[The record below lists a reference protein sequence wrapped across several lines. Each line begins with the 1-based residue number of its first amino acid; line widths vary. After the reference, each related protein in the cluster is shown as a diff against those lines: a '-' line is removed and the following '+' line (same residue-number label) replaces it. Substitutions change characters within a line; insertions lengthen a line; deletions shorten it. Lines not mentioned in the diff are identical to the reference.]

1 MAESVKRRVAA
12 ARLAVAFVAAGTI
25 AGASA
30 WASASPA
37 PPSSQD
43 NILVSST
50 KGVKVQ
56 VPTFKMYEKL
66 SDNYFKFKKA
76 ENTYKAQIKGELN
89 GINGDISTIKGELP
103 GYIKTTEADSRYI
116 KMNDAIMG
124 DGSVFTAT
132 QAVSKGAPAV
142 TLTTVPGQLQVSAT
156 DEQFKI
162 LNVSGGTLTHTDCGN
177 GAGTVADGA
186 TLTCASGGQAT
197 TVQFVNGD
205 GHVITL
211 NFSNVAVPGAGSS
224 QATVQILVGL

>member
-30 WASASPA
+30 WASASP
-37 PPSSQD
+37 PSSKD

-50 KGVKVQ
+50 KGAKVQ

-66 SDNYFKFKKA
+66 NDSFFKFKKA
-76 ENTYKAQIKGELN
+76 ENSFNRNIKGELSSV
-89 GINGDISTIKGELP
+89 NGDISAIKGDLP
-103 GYIKTTEADSRYI
+103 GYIKMSEADSRYI
-116 KMNDAIMG
+116 KMNQAILG

-132 QAVSKGAPAV
+132 QALPKGTPAV
-142 TLTTVPGQLQVSAT
+142 TLSTVPGQLQVDAT
-156 DEQFKI
+156 DQQFTI
-162 LNVSGGTLTHTDCGN
+162 TNQSGGNLAHSSCTAGVPGGTLAPGGTLTCATGN
-177 GAGTVADGA
+177 QAE
-186 TLTCASGGQAT
+186 TL
-197 TVQFVNGD
+197 QFVNGD

-211 NFSNVAVPGAGSS
+211 NFSNVALPNGS

>member
-30 WASASPA
+30 WASASPQ
-37 PPSSQD
+37 PRSED

-66 SDNYFKFKKA
+66 SDNFSRFKKA

-89 GINGDISTIKGELP
+89 GINGDIGTIKGELG

-132 QAVSKGAPAV
+132 QALSKGSPDVSLA
-142 TLTTVPGQLQVSAT
+142 TVPGQLQVDAT
-156 DEQFKI
+156 DQEFTI
-162 LNVSGGTLTHTDCGN
+162 TNVSGGTLTHSSCT
-177 GAGTVADGA
+177 AGVPGGTLAPGG
-186 TLTCASGGQAT
+186 TLTCATGNQAET
-197 TVQFVNGD
+197 LQFVNGD

-211 NFSNVAVPGAGSS
+211 NFSNVALPNGS